1 MFWFVYHWR
10 VLEPKRAHSCY
21 SVYTNR
27 DVSDLIGFSPFHNS
41 IFVHFVQSQFN
52 ENYYANCILREF
64 VFKLTSIRTM
74 FRSSDNC
81 WHSLSWSFSLARHR
95 LAQLFFFC
103 ENSNSNNSNKT
114 LKTYQ
119 TLFMPI
125 QNRSCHSISKFINLT
140 SIGDS
145 PNGIEHWARQSRCLF
160 ERNPFSPNQWARIWK
175 ILWLKYQKR
184 EREQGKECVR
194 SVFTWF
200 SLCVYVSHLTGS
212 ICSIK
217 SIDLLGDRYHWYHP
231 NPISTQNHCSPH
243 AIYTL
248 ICNFINRLISN
259 RFS

>member
-1 MFWFVYHWR
+1 MQIDAFHSICRLCSDLFIIDEFSNQSEHIRAYH
-10 VLEPKRAHSCY
+10 LH
-21 SVYTNR
+21 YTNR

-145 PNGIEHWARQSRCLF
+145 PNGIEH
-160 ERNPFSPNQWARIWK
+160 
-175 ILWLKYQKR
+175 
-184 EREQGKECVR
+184 
-194 SVFTWF
+194 
-200 SLCVYVSHLTGS
+200 
-212 ICSIK
+212 
-217 SIDLLGDRYHWYHP
+217 
-231 NPISTQNHCSPH
+231 
-243 AIYTL
+243 
-248 ICNFINRLISN
+248 
-259 RFS
+259 